1 MPLLAYALFG
11 PSRILV
17 LGPDS
22 SLAALIVAVVLP
34 LSHGDPVR
42 AVALAGSLA
51 VVSGLACIM
60 AGILRL
66 RFITELLSK
75 PIRYGYMNGIAF
87 VVIVSQLPKIFG
99 VSIDSV
105 GPLRDL
111 WWLGR
116 SVLGG
121 AANWTEFAI
130 GAGALAVIQVLKPWR
145 RIPGLLIA
153 VVVAT
158 VVVGLFD
165 LGASAGV
172 RCSATCQR
180 ACPPSRCRGSAWRT
194 CAPW

>member
-1 MPLLAYALFG
+1 
-11 PSRILV
+11 
-17 LGPDS
+17 
-22 SLAALIVAVVLP
+22 
-34 LSHGDPVR
+34 
-42 AVALAGSLA
+42 
-51 VVSGLACIM
+51 
-60 AGILRL
+60 
-66 RFITELLSK
+66 
-75 PIRYGYMNGIAF
+75 MNGIAF